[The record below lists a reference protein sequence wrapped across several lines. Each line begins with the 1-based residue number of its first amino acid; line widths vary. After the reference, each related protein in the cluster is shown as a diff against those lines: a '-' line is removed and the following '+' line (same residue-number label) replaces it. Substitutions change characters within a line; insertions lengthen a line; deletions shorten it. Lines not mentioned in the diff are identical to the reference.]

1 VREQCIQLMPASL
14 LLRAV
19 GFLIDWAVVLVVSMF
34 LATGLGLEDNGR
46 LLVLLVTASVYEIVC
61 LVALSTTPGKMA
73 MRMQVVDESDERLQP
88 DTAIL
93 RYLVFFVTS
102 PLFIVS
108 YLLAASDPQRRAIH
122 DRVAKTR
129 VVKAPT
135 SPEGRR

>member
-1 VREQCIQLMPASL
+1 VREQRVQLAPASL
-14 LLRAV
+14 LLRAL
-19 GFLIDWAVVLVVSMF
+19 GFLIDWAVVLVVSIF
-34 LATGLGLEDNGR
+34 LASGLGIEANGR

-73 MRMQVVDESDERLQP
+73 MRMQVVDESGARVQP

-108 YLLAASDPQRRAIH
+108 YLVAAADPQRRAFH

-135 SPEGRR
+135 TTDGGR

>member
-1 VREQCIQLMPASL
+1 VREQRIQLVPASL

-73 MRMQVVDESDERLQP
+73 MRMQVVNESDERLQP

>member
-1 VREQCIQLMPASL
+1 VREQRVQLVPASL
-14 LLRAV
+14 LLRAL
-19 GFLIDWAVVLVVSMF
+19 GFLIDWAIVLVVSMF
-34 LATGLGLEDNGR
+34 LATGLGIEANGR
-46 LLVLLVTASVYEIVC
+46 LLMLLVTASVYEIVC

-73 MRMQVVDESDERLQP
+73 VRMQVVDESGARLQP

-108 YLLAASDPQRRAIH
+108 YLLAASDPQRRAFH

-129 VVKAPT
+129 VVKAPAT
-135 SPEGRR
+135 PESGR

>member
-1 VREQCIQLMPASL
+1 VRDQRVQLAPASL

-19 GFLIDWAVVLVVSMF
+19 GFLIDWAVVLAVSMF
-34 LATGLGLEDNGR
+34 LATGLGIEDNGR

-73 MRMQVVDESDERLQP
+73 MRMQVVDDSGGRLQP

-129 VVKAPT
+129 VVKAPAT
-135 SPEGRR
+135 TAN

>member
-1 VREQCIQLMPASL
+1 VREQRIQLAPASL
-14 LLRAV
+14 LLRAL

-34 LATGLGLEDNGR
+34 LATGLGIETNGR

-73 MRMQVVDESDERLQP
+73 VRMQVVDESGARLQP

-93 RYLVFFVTS
+93 RYLVFLVTS

-108 YLLAASDPQRRAIH
+108 YLLAAADPQRRTFH

-129 VVKAPT
+129 VIKAST
-135 SPEGRR
+135 TPEGGR

>member
-1 VREQCIQLMPASL
+1 MPASL